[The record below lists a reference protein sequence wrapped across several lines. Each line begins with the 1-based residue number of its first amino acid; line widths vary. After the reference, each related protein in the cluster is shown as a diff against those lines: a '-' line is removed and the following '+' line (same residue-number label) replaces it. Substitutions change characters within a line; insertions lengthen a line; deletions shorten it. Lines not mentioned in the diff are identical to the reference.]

1 MSPFTWVVH
10 DAEGRDLRTT
20 EPFPTRD
27 DAEAWL
33 GAEWR
38 ALAESAG
45 DSVSLIEDGDVV
57 YRMSLQP
64 E

>member
-1 MSPFTWVVH
+1 MTFVWVVH

-20 EPFPTRD
+20 EAFASKE

-38 ALAESAG
+38 ALADESG
-45 DSVSLIEDGDVV
+45 DAVSLVEDGEVV

-64 E
+64 G